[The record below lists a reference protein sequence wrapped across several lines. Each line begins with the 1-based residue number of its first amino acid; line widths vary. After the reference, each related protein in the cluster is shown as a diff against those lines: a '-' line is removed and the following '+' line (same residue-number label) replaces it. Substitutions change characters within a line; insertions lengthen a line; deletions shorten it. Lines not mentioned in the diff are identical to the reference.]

1 MSTELLR
8 LELVLMLLTGTGFF
22 LYKRRILTEEGRKCL
37 TDIVTDVVLPCNI
50 FLSFLGSG
58 GVEVLRTSFVTVGLS
73 IVTIVGGSFLGWLL
87 YRRMP
92 PQRRAVYQYGIANSN
107 AIFIGM
113 PIIQNLLGADGVLQL
128 SMYMIFARVF
138 IWTYGLSLYT
148 GTQGSRRAALKKLVV
163 QPAMI
168 AAYLGIA
175 VMLTGI
181 EIPQFLLDT
190 AGYLS
195 QCLTAMSMLLVGT
208 VLVEMNLRDLLQWN
222 VWGFCGVRL
231 ALLPGLT
238 LLLCRLLG
246 VPYIAAGTCTLLSG
260 MPAAS
265 LTAVLAVR
273 YRVDA
278 HAAASLV
285 ALSTVLSAVTIPVWY
300 MVLQLVW

>member
-1 MSTELLR
+1 MMAELLR
-8 LELVLMLLTGTGFF
+8 LELVLVLLAGLGLF
-22 LYKRRILTEEGRKCL
+22 LCKRQFLVGDGQKCL
-37 TDIVTDVVLPCNI
+37 TDIVTDVILPCNI
-50 FLSFLGSG
+50 FLSFLDSG
-58 GVEVLRTSFVTVGLS
+58 GVKMLRASLVTVGLS
-73 IVTIVGGSFLGWLL
+73 VVTIVGSSALGWLL
-87 YRRMP
+87 YRRMA
-92 PQRRAVYQYGIANSN
+92 PQKRAVFQYGIANSN
-107 AIFIGM
+107 ALFIGL

-128 SMYMIFARVF
+128 SMYLIFARIF

-148 GTQGSRRAALKKLVV
+148 GTQGNRRDALKKLVT

-175 VMLTGI
+175 AMLTGLRP
-181 EIPQFLLDT
+181 PQFLLDT

-195 QCLTAMSMLLVGT
+195 QCLTALSMMLVGT
-208 VLVEMNLRDLLQWN
+208 VLVGLKPRDLLRRD

-238 LLLCRLLG
+238 LALCRLLN
-246 VPYIAAGTCTLLSG
+246 VPYIVAGTCTLLSG

-273 YRVDA
+273 YQVDA
-278 HAAASLV
+278 HTAAIVV

-300 MVLQLVW
+300 MVLQLIL